1 MGNEQLGPSVEKKKK
16 QPYWLLYISILLAGI
31 LLLADAA
38 NYAPL
43 ERLTA
48 RLGIALVLS
57 AIALVIGNGRQVG
70 YWATGIIWAA
80 VIITFFV

>member
-1 MGNEQLGPSVEKKKK
+1 MGNEQSGPSVEKKRK

-57 AIALVIGNGRQVG
+57 ALALVIGNGRQVG
-70 YWATGIIWAA
+70 YWATGIIWGA

>member
-1 MGNEQLGPSVEKKKK
+1 MGNEQSEPGVQKKRK

-38 NYAPL
+38 GYAPL
-43 ERLTA
+43 QRLTA

-57 AIALVIGNGRQVG
+57 AFALVIGNGRQMG
-70 YWATGIIWAA
+70 YWATGIIWVA